1 MGTLSALLRDYPLFD
16 EEISQRISQRASQS
30 NAARRYN
37 PPKSKF
43 AAQLN
48 SEELTTASKGQIAE
62 AAVRYRLV
70 ALGYQVWKADFEGSR
85 IDLLVNRPGVE
96 KYIRLQVKW
105 ARTEQGRP
113 CFSLR
118 NGEGGKIRRFTR
130 VDCDFVVGYDLETD
144 TAFVVPIQI
153 CEGKNS
159 KSCDEQY
166 AEAWDW
172 LDS

>member
-1 MGTLSALLRDYPLFD
+1 MSD
-16 EEISQRISQRASQS
+16 EEISERLSQHAAQVNS
-30 NAARRYN
+30 ARRYN
-37 PPKSKF
+37 PEKSKF
-43 AAQLN
+43 AAQLDGD
-48 SEELTTASKGQIAE
+48 ELTTARKGQIAE

-85 IDLLVNRPGVE
+85 VDLLVNRPGVE
-96 KYIRLQVKW
+96 KYVRLQVKW
-105 ARTEQGRP
+105 AKRADQGRP

-159 KSCDEQY
+159 KSCDEQF
-166 AEAWDW
+166 AEAWDL